1 MQRRYDRLVTIQR
14 FTTTQASDGSLVEAW
29 ADIAYRIP
37 AHVAPTKGSERFA
50 SPQEVAE
57 QEQTVTIRF
66 HAIPSANRPLTPK
79 DRILYPADGLSA
91 NEQSPATNLILDIL
105 SPDEVGRQVDLSIKC
120 RRRADVTTT

>member
-14 FTTTQASDGSLVEAW
+14 FTTTQASDGSLVETW

-37 AHVAPTKGSERFA
+37 AHVAPTRGSERF
-50 SPQEVAE
+50 SNPQEVAE

-66 HAIPSANRPLTPK
+66 HSIPSASRPLTPK
-79 DRILYPADGLSA
+79 DRILYPVDTLST

-120 RRRADVTTT
+120 RRRADVTTS

>member
-1 MQRRYDRLVTIQR
+1 MQRRYDRLVTVQR
-14 FTTTQASDGSLVEAW
+14 ATMTQASDGSPIETW

-37 AHVAPTKGSERFA
+37 AHVAPTRGSERFS

-66 HAIPSANRPLTPK
+66 HSIPSAYRPLTPK
-79 DRILYPADGLSA
+79 DRILYPVDGLAA
-91 NEQSPATNLILDIL
+91 NVQAPATNLILDIL

-120 RRRADVTTT
+120 RRRADVTT

>member
-14 FTTTQASDGSLVEAW
+14 MTLGQASDGSPTETW

-37 AHVAPTKGSERFA
+37 AHVAPTRGSERFA
-50 SPQEVAE
+50 QPQERAE

-66 HAIPSANRPLTPK
+66 HAIPAANRPLTPK
-79 DRILYPADGLSA
+79 DRILYPVDGLAA
-91 NEQSPATNLILDIL
+91 NVQAPAANLILDIL

-120 RRRADVTTT
+120 CRRADVTT